1 MFEPLYPL
9 GKNKPNPTKGF
20 SPNIDKAD
28 SQTNNAVNPTPI
40 IQKTLGGYNREQLN
54 DIYLI
59 RILLPYK
66 AKTVMDKVYLF
77 GINLDN
83 VSQKTK
89 L

>member
-1 MFEPLYPL
+1 MLWQKYNYIANW
-9 GKNKPNPTKGF
+9 KQK
-20 SPNIDKAD
+20 IIVD
-28 SQTNNAVNPTPI
+28 TN
-40 IQKTLGGYNREQLN
+40 
-54 DIYLI
+54 DLI

-83 VSQKTK
+83 VSQKAK